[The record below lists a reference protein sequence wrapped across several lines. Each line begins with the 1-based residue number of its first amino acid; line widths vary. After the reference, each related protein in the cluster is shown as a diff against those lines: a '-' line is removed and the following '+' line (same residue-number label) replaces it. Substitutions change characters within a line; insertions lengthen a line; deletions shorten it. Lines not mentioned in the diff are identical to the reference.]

1 MKFVHQMSVCAKMT
15 IIGVSKEN
23 RLIISLKSKYTFKSI
38 LEKNQVLLVDLYFT
52 LRVILKP
59 RDD

>member
-15 IIGVSKEN
+15 IIGVSTEN
-23 RLIISLKSKYTFKSI
+23 RLIISPKSEYTFKSI